1 MKNKMKEK
9 VIEIVKDILIENDFE
24 LNLDINEN
32 TNLRELGL
40 TSFDLATLTVMLED
54 EFGIDVFENGIV
66 YTIKDIVL
74 VLAK

>member
-1 MKNKMKEK
+1 MKEK
-9 VIEIVKDILIENDFE
+9 VIEIVKDILIENGVE

-54 EFGIDVFENGIV
+54 EFGIDVFESGIV

-74 VLAK
+74 VLTK

>member
-1 MKNKMKEK
+1 MKDK
-9 VIEIVKDILIENDFE
+9 VIEIVKDILIENGVE
-24 LNLDINEN
+24 LNFEINEN

-40 TSFDLATLTVMLED
+40 TSFDLATLTVMIED

>member
-1 MKNKMKEK
+1 MKEK
-9 VIEIVKDILIENDFE
+9 VIEIVKDILIENGVE